1 MKEIWKILEYRNLH
15 SWGSWHP
22 LISPNYI
29 LPSNLS
35 CRYYWKVIRTMK
47 WGSCIGRKKLLN
59 HNTWSADTAKIFFGN
74 KEVFSH
80 SGRIIFSSVAPKEE
94 HVRRGRV
101 ADVCLDTPLC
111 NGHTTGMDMLWS
123 GTPMITMLGESL
135 ASRVAAS
142 QLTTLGCPELVATN
156 YRQYEEIAVALGNNP
171 TEWVFLSPTCCCLLA
186 FGSFFSTTRL

>member
-1 MKEIWKILEYRNLH
+1 MLVESHIHIYSDVNIKVLLTSDCVSRKDCRF
-15 SWGSWHP
+15 SVKFP
-22 LISPNYI
+22 LNSP
-29 LPSNLS
+29 P
-35 CRYYWKVIRTMK
+35 
-47 WGSCIGRKKLLN
+47 
-59 HNTWSADTAKIFFGN
+59 A
-74 KEVFSH
+74 
-80 SGRIIFSSVAPKEE
+80 GRIIFSSVAPKEE

-171 TEWVFLSPTCCCLLA
+171 TE
-186 FGSFFSTTRL
+186 